1 VKNSSKL
8 RDALFTH
15 MDSMSL
21 QMDVL
26 NSLSEI
32 KRNLIININSITKS
46 IEKGRCV
53 NRQIEDT
60 LNCKKQQKV
69 RVA

>member
-1 VKNSSKL
+1 MEDSSKL
-8 RDALFTH
+8 RDALFAH
-15 MDSMSL
+15 MDEMAIL
-21 QMDVL
+21 MDVL
-26 NSLSEI
+26 SSLSEI
-32 KRNLIININSITKS
+32 KRNLIIDINSIAKS

-60 LNCKKQQKV
+60 LNCKKQQKL